1 MSLADMI
8 VVVILGVCVIL
19 AVKGMKRHDCHDCSS
34 CHKKCGGKEN
44 GKEFRGIIENQRDTI
59 D

>member
-19 AVKGMKRHDCHDCSS
+19 AVKRMKRHDCHDCSS

>member
-19 AVKGMKRHDCHDCSS
+19 AVKGMKRHDCSS